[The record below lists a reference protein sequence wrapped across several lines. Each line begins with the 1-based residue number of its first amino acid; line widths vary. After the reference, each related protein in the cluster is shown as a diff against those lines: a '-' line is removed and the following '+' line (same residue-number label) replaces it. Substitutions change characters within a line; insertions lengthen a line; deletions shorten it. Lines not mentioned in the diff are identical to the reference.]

1 MVINIIAVRALTPAA
16 KQSHK
21 KVHSTKM
28 MYINIFSIFLI
39 MEVQLTLETEHL
51 AAFTFFFFF

>member
-1 MVINIIAVRALTPAA
+1 
-16 KQSHK
+16 
-21 KVHSTKM
+21 M

-51 AAFTFFFFF
+51 AAFTFFFFWCFLFI